1 MRVERARVAEDL
13 GQAVNDGVDVVAQ
26 PADEVAVRLLVE
38 VADEICR
45 EGWVVERFLEDG
57 AFKSDVHPWSVLF
70 RFSKIYKNNRKCQK
84 ITSFASGPRTRHDA
98 CVPRGRPSRDPNAP
112 AQRVVGIR
120 LSEPERA
127 KLKAAAG
134 FEPLASWIR
143 RVALEAADRALTK
156 KSRR

>member
-1 MRVERARVAEDL
+1 
-13 GQAVNDGVDVVAQ
+13 
-26 PADEVAVRLLVE
+26 
-38 VADEICR
+38 
-45 EGWVVERFLEDG
+45 
-57 AFKSDVHPWSVLF
+57 
-70 RFSKIYKNNRKCQK
+70 
-84 ITSFASGPRTRHDA
+84 
-98 CVPRGRPSRDPNAP
+98 VPRGRPSRDPTAP

-143 RVALEAADRALTK
+143 RIALEAAERQLSK